1 MDRRRARDRD
11 YMKGER
17 AMAKRE
23 SRDEEFIRR
32 MRALG
37 YEPSLVGMDD
47 EDIEDGR
54 EAAGGAT
61 ATDGIPAGG
70 PGAGSENLPPDGA
83 AIRP

>member
-1 MDRRRARDRD
+1 
-11 YMKGER
+11 MKGER

-61 ATDGIPAGG
+61 ATDGIPAVDR
-70 PGAGSENLPPDGA
+70 AGSENLPPDGA